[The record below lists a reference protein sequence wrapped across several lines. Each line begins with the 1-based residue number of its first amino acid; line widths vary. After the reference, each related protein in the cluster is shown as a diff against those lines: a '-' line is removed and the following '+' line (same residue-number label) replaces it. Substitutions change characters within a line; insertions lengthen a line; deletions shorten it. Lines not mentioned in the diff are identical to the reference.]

1 MLTVRAGPPIIP
13 LQKDYSSS
21 SLKYRDRENIY
32 GTLPSHS
39 QRDSLYGT
47 TNLYGGA
54 SSSNLYQPRRSS
66 QYEIQ
71 PPGIP
76 PMGEPP
82 IYEQGPRPQ
91 KYLATSKSSSN
102 LYHQPHYGAGYMDPN
117 RSLTRQQKTLSMH
130 GAPNT
135 GNETEMNRKWT
146 AGSGR
151 NNNVMETAASIIA
164 NAHQQSG
171 MGLGTNTDW
180 WNTSYGMPGSGP
192 TGPAVPNPGL
202 QHEPWAATNQKN
214 TMWNPPAAFGGVSS
228 ASTASVPSMPKMPV
242 VFVFCYFVLNT
253 CVALN
258 FKTLA

>member
-1 MLTVRAGPPIIP
+1 MHAGPPIIP

-82 IYEQGPRPQ
+82 IYEQG
-91 KYLATSKSSSN
+91 
-102 LYHQPHYGAGYMDPN
+102 
-117 RSLTRQQKTLSMH
+117 
-130 GAPNT
+130 
-135 GNETEMNRKWT
+135 
-146 AGSGR
+146 
-151 NNNVMETAASIIA
+151 
-164 NAHQQSG
+164 
-171 MGLGTNTDW
+171 
-180 WNTSYGMPGSGP
+180 
-192 TGPAVPNPGL
+192 AV
-202 QHEPWAATNQKN
+202 H
-214 TMWNPPAAFGGVSS
+214 
-228 ASTASVPSMPKMPV
+228 
-242 VFVFCYFVLNT
+242 VLN
-253 CVALN
+253 L
-258 FKTLA
+258 LANRVSQQGFSTRFFNRVIDRDKAHIRKP